1 MASLFTHAFVG
12 AAIGQAGSAESRRD
26 WRFWCAGIACSMLPD
41 IDSIGFHMGVPY
53 GALWGH
59 RGMTHS
65 LLFAALVAVF
75 VGAML
80 QREDHNRSPSYCKT
94 ALLLF
99 AITASH
105 GMLDAMTNGG
115 LGIAFFSPFNPH
127 RYFFPWRP
135 IPVSP
140 IGVGVFF
147 SARGMHILWVEVL
160 WVWCPAL
167 VLSAMGWIFRAWHA
181 SLAKESTTFGTLEKH
196 QENRLN

>member
-12 AAIGQAGSAESRRD
+12 AALGQAGDRDLRKD

-65 LLFAALVAVF
+65 LLFAALIAVF
-75 VGAML
+75 GAAML
-80 QREDHNRSPSYCKT
+80 QRGDRNHSQSYWKT

-105 GMLDAMTNGG
+105 GMLDAM
-115 LGIAFFSPFNPH
+115 
-127 RYFFPWRP
+127 
-135 IPVSP
+135 
-140 IGVGVFF
+140 
-147 SARGMHILWVEVL
+147 
-160 WVWCPAL
+160 
-167 VLSAMGWIFRAWHA
+167 
-181 SLAKESTTFGTLEKH
+181 
-196 QENRLN
+196 

>member
-12 AAIGQAGSAESRRD
+12 AALGQAGSPDACKD
-26 WRFWCAGIACSMLPD
+26 WRFWCGAIACSMLPD
-41 IDSIGFHMGVPY
+41 IDSIGFHLGVPY
-53 GALWGH
+53 DALWGH

-65 LLFAALVAVF
+65 LLFAAVVAAGVA
-75 VGAML
+75 AMF
-80 QREDHNRSPSYCKT
+80 RNKDRSYWKT

-99 AITASH
+99 GITASH
-105 GMLDAMTNGG
+105 GVLDAMTNGG

-147 SARGMHILWVEVL
+147 SAHGMHILWSEVL
-160 WVWCPAL
+160 LIWCPVLAL
-167 VLSAMGWIFRAWHA
+167 AVMIWAFCAR
-181 SLAKESTTFGTLEKH
+181 EERPTT
-196 QENRLN
+196 